1 MNGPHT
7 TLPYLPR
14 SDRKQHAYN
23 KLSKDAR
30 YVRDLANLLESC
42 SSSSLVVYLD
52 KDMNRAELLKAA
64 WDALSQNKSVII
76 KDFINTNSF
85 EFTLNDLEEHY
96 NISPHRPV
104 ETHGN

>member
-1 MNGPHT
+1 
-7 TLPYLPR
+7 
-14 SDRKQHAYN
+14 
-23 KLSKDAR
+23 
-30 YVRDLANLLESC
+30 
-42 SSSSLVVYLD
+42 
-52 KDMNRAELLKAA
+52 MNRAELLKAV